1 MLKTELINRINA
13 LFGNC
18 PTRRIRLM
26 HPAYRTD
33 EVVHIAVQPICDLKA
48 ETRIHFMVTVII
60 PELVDA
66 VLWGCFEVLKH
77 TVFTMQSTSGN
88 RARCYGPS
96 YGAPCMQ
103 FSIQA
108 TLEEEFFLFAGEE

>member
-1 MLKTELINRINA
+1 MTKNELINRINA
-13 LFGNC
+13 LFGTC

-33 EVVHIAVQPICDLKA
+33 EVVHIAVQPICDLKD

-60 PELVDA
+60 PELVGA
-66 VLWGCFEVLKH
+66 VRGDTFDVLKH
-77 TVFTMQSTSGN
+77 TVFTIQSTNGGQ
-88 RARCYGPS
+88 ARCYGPS

-103 FSIQA
+103 FSVQA
-108 TLEEEFFLFAGEE
+108 TLEEEFLLFAAAE

>member
-1 MLKTELINRINA
+1 
-13 LFGNC
+13 
-18 PTRRIRLM
+18 M

-33 EVVHIAVQPICDLKA
+33 EVVHIAVQPICDLQDDS
-48 ETRIHFMVTVII
+48 RIHFMVTVII

-66 VLWGCFEVLKH
+66 VLGDCFEVLKH
-77 TVFTMQSTSGN
+77 TVFTMRSTGGGQ
-88 RARCYGPS
+88 ARCYGPS

-103 FSIQA
+103 FSVMA